1 MIYKYNDKYIV
12 LSENVVNRISHYKQ
26 NEPTAHE
33 AGGILLGKV
42 FDDTIYID
50 AISEPSSEDESGRNY
65 FYRNV
70 EKAQNIV
77 EYAWRES
84 NGERIYLGEWHTHP
98 EKVPKPSIDDKKL
111 IANMLEHSK
120 MEIDFLIMVIAG
132 TFGYFVG
139 VDDGSEGLTQL
150 PKLDPNEGINTKIFY
165 ENRSIYGFQITGYDN
180 YAQLG
185 YDIFNASLSTI
196 STGTINAILVLT
208 PIKDYELI
216 TTQGFIKF
224 LIRNVLDEVY
234 YNDIRLLL
242 ESMVIQLEMLK
253 NEIECKTSIPLKI
266 EKIL

>member
-1 MIYKYNDKYIV
+1 MIYKYNDKYII

-132 TFGYFVG
+132 TSDYFVG
-139 VDDGSEGLTQL
+139 VRDTSSVGLTKL
-150 PKLDPNEGINTKIFY
+150 PKLTPNDGINTKIYY
-165 ENRSIYGFQITGYDN
+165 ENRSIYGFQITGYVN
-180 YAQLG
+180 YSQTG

-196 STGTINAILVLT
+196 SIGTINAILALT
-208 PIKDYELI
+208 SLKDFELI

-224 LIRNVLDEVY
+224 LVQNVLD
-234 YNDIRLLL
+234 NDVRLLL
-242 ESMVIQLEMLK
+242 EAMVVQLEMLK
-253 NEIECKTSIPLKI
+253 NELECKTNIPLKI
-266 EKIL
+266 ENVIIN